1 MAVANSRID
10 TETSSNVSII
20 LDQLLKQIFTVH
32 IVYSSIGEDP
42 NELVETDT
50 LDDIPAVS
58 GSLQRIYYRTVL

>member
-58 GSLQRIYYRTVL
+58 GSLQRSCYRTVL